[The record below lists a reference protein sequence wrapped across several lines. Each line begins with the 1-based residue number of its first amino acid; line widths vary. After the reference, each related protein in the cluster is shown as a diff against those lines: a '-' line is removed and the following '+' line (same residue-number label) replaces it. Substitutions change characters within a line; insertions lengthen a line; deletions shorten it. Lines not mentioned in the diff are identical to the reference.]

1 MKYFVERK
9 EVWAQNVEIEAN
21 SSEEALKLVADGEGD
36 VRDHEF
42 VYSHTLE
49 PDTWNVYEQK
59 GVKNVNS
66 QTTETLP

>member
-21 SSEEALKLVADGEGD
+21 SSEEAIRLVADGEGD
-36 VRDHEF
+36 VRDSDF
-42 VYSHTLE
+42 IYSYTLE

-59 GVKNVNS
+59 GMENG
-66 QTTETLP
+66 TTQPAP